1 MEELR
6 YALMGNGRQCAV
18 VDGQKINKQF
28 VEVLK
33 LMTCYT
39 VRFLYFH
46 TILYCR
52 SFPEYV
58 TLKEIPR
65 DPGPIIKELYY
76 CTESKTRPATKC
88 ADSILK
94 FVCNNTV
101 QVVCQKG
108 MVI

>member
-39 VRFLYFH
+39 VRFFVFSYNI
-46 TILYCR
+46 ILMIVPRVCHFR
-52 SFPEYV
+52 GDSTGTWTNHQG
-58 TLKEIPR
+58 TL
-65 DPGPIIKELYY
+65 L
-76 CTESKTRPATKC
+76 
-88 ADSILK
+88 LH
-94 FVCNNTV
+94 
-101 QVVCQKG
+101 
-108 MVI
+108 

>member
-39 VRFLYFH
+39 VRFFVYFH
-46 TILYCR
+46 TILY
-52 SFPEYV
+52 
-58 TLKEIPR
+58 
-65 DPGPIIKELYY
+65 
-76 CTESKTRPATKC
+76 
-88 ADSILK
+88 
-94 FVCNNTV
+94 
-101 QVVCQKG
+101 
-108 MVI
+108 